1 MTAAAPTAVGLLD
14 VIECLPYGV
23 LVTDP
28 TGRIE
33 TLNRP
38 ATLLLRPGAG
48 RGDHLVEAVHAG
60 IAGVVGVLVEALLA
74 QGYAPPAPIPL
85 DVGQGVSIP
94 AGLSGTVM
102 RAPDGAAITGLVVVV
117 QDLSAD
123 EELARRKRLDLGRRD
138 LVAETAHD
146 AMNPLAAV
154 LGNLD
159 LAASA
164 PPCPCRPIVERARNA
179 AQRLQRLMADI
190 LDDSRLERQ
199 SLTIRAVPTAIGPI
213 VEEVLQVVRAASP
226 DGLRFEV
233 DVAADLPP
241 VMGDPDRL
249 QRVVANLIDNAA
261 KYSPEGGV
269 VRIAARPIDRLVE
282 LAISDQGVGISA
294 EDLPRIFDRHF
305 RPRARIVRRLPG
317 TGLGLSIVRS
327 IVEAHGGAIHVD
339 SAPGKGSTFRVRLPT
354 R

>member
-1 MTAAAPTAVGLLD
+1 MTATAAAVGLLE

-48 RGDHLVEAVHAG
+48 RGDLLVEAVHAG
-60 IAGVVGVLVEALLA
+60 VAGAVGSLVEALLA
-74 QGYAPPAPIPL
+74 QGYAPPTPIPL
-85 DVGQGVSIP
+85 DVGHGVTIP

-102 RAPDGAAITGLVVVV
+102 RTQDGSAITGLVVVV
-117 QDLSAD
+117 QDLTAD

-179 AQRLQRLMADI
+179 AQRLQRLMSDI

-199 SLTIRAVPTAIGPI
+199 SLTIRYVPTPLRPI
-213 VEEVLQVVRAASP
+213 VDEVVQVVEAASP
-226 DGLRFEV
+226 VGLSFEV
-233 DVAADLPP
+233 DIPADLPP
-241 VMGDPDRL
+241 VTGDPDRL
-249 QRVVANLIDNAA
+249 QRVVANLVDNAA
-261 KYSPEGGV
+261 KYSPEGGRV
-269 VRIAARPIDRLVE
+269 GISARRIDRLVE
-282 LAISDQGVGISA
+282 LSVSDQGMGISP
-294 EDLPRIFDRHF
+294 EDLPRLFDRHF

-317 TGLGLSIVRS
+317 TGLGLSIVKS
-327 IVEAHGGAIHVD
+327 IVEAHGGAIHVE
-339 SAPGKGSTFRVRLPT
+339 SAPGEGSTFRVRLPT
-354 R
+354 H